1 MSCVF
6 YQASW
11 LFEDKLFITMHSV
24 HLLNTGLYANTV
36 PGNEDIKVNMTDK
49 FLFLWGLTSDGEA
62 GK

>member
-1 MSCVF
+1 
-6 YQASW
+6 
-11 LFEDKLFITMHSV
+11 MHSV